1 MADTASTL
9 NFGPQWLHKQFS
21 VPEAN
26 GGGGGHGGGAGGGG
40 TVPAGFHVGRGG
52 DHRGGG
58 GGKVFVIGY
67 VIIGAM
73 RKMSR
78 SRNHREPA
86 GPHGYDDFHA
96 FGSTQKCQ
104 GLLLYRRA

>member
-26 GGGGGHGGGAGGGG
+26 GGGGGHGGGGGGG
-40 TVPAGFHVGRGG
+40 GGGLGPAGFHVGRGG

-58 GGKVFVIGY
+58 GGKDLVIGY
-67 VIIGAM
+67 VIIDDAQNVNGHAH
-73 RKMSR
+73 
-78 SRNHREPA
+78 NVC
-86 GPHGYDDFHA
+86 GP
-96 FGSTQKCQ
+96 SW
-104 GLLLYRRA
+104 L